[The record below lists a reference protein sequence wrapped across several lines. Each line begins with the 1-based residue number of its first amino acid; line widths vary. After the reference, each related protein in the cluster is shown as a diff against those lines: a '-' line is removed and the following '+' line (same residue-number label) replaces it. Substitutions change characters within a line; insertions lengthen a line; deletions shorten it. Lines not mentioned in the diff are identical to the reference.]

1 MKILTG
7 ALRGQMLHY
16 SKNPHLRPTAD
27 KVRKALMDMLAQRL
41 EGARVLDLFAGTG
54 ALGFEA
60 LSGGAESAVFV
71 EKVEAQAKKIEDNI
85 RRLGLSGRSEIR
97 PVEAAAA
104 MSDLERAGK
113 VFDIIFVDPPYA
125 GTTGLA
131 TLQTLAGS
139 SLVHEN
145 SLIVWESAAKGPA
158 PEKVGRLRVL
168 REKDYGDTRI
178 IIFKRV

>member
-16 SKNPHLRPTAD
+16 TKNPHLRPTAD

-54 ALGFEA
+54 ALGIEA

-71 EKVEAQAKKIEDNI
+71 EKIDAQAKKIEDNI
-85 RRLGLSGRSEIR
+85 RRLGLSERSEIR
-97 PVEAAAA
+97 PVEAAEALA
-104 MSDLERAGK
+104 DLERAGK
-113 VFDIIFVDPPYA
+113 LFDIIFVDPPYA
-125 GTTGLA
+125 GTTGLT

-145 SLIVWESAAKGPA
+145 SLIIWESAAKDPV
-158 PEKVGRLRVL
+158 PDKVGRLRVL
-168 REKDYGDTRI
+168 KEKAYGDSRI
-178 IIFKRV
+178 IIFQRV